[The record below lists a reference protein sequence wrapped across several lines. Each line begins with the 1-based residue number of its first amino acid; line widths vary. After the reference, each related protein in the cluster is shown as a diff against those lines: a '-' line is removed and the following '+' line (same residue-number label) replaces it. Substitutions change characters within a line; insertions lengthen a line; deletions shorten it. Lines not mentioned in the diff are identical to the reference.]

1 MNQRERFLTVGL
13 LALIVLGG
21 GAFLFHF
28 LFWQPLENLKSRIAS
43 VRRELDTKEKERD
56 TLEKERQKILHVDP
70 RLGEWRKISLP
81 ESPGRTPDEINRQ
94 IPAVGVKYEQFLSRL
109 LRRNGFASS
118 LTVSSKAPD
127 SKSSPT
133 LPGRGPMY
141 TRLGFSVT
149 GQAPYEAVVKALKE
163 FHDANLLH
171 EVRTL
176 SLIKPE
182 TRRQGG
188 REGDLEVKMD
198 VEALLVAGADKRS
211 ADDLL
216 PDSTKTPKPQVL
228 AGRQYEDLMAHNV
241 FLGRSVSTQ
250 LTEDRREV
258 LGTVKLTSLI
268 NSGDRWEGYLLE
280 WRRGKKETKIKTS
293 AGWNEFVIRDLYKNV
308 VLKAKV
314 IRLDDRD
321 VLFQADGKFYRLHL
335 GQDLYTALETPLKE
349 EEVKSLGLVAAAP

>member
-13 LALIVLGG
+13 LALILLGG
-21 GAFLFHF
+21 GAFLFHV

-43 VRRELDTKEKERD
+43 VRKDLDTKEKERD
-56 TLEKERQKILHVDP
+56 SLEKERQRVLRVDP

-81 ESPGRTPDEINRQ
+81 ESPGRSADEMNRQ
-94 IPAVGVKYEQFLSRL
+94 LAALQVNYEKFLNKL
-109 LRRNGFASS
+109 LRSNGFSS
-118 LTVSSKAPD
+118 IAVSAKAPD

-133 LPGRGPMY
+133 LPGRGPIF
-141 TRLGFSVT
+141 TRLDISVA
-149 GQAPYEAVVKALKE
+149 GLASFESVVKALKE
-163 FHDANLLH
+163 FHDTNLLH
-171 EVRTL
+171 EVRML
-176 SLIKPE
+176 SLVKPE
-182 TRRQGG
+182 TSRQGS
-188 REGDLEVKMD
+188 RPGDLEVKMD
-198 VEALLVAGADKRS
+198 VQAILVAGADKRS
-211 ADDLL
+211 AEDLL

-228 AGRQYEDLMAHNV
+228 AGNRQYEDLMAHNV
-241 FLGRSVSTQ
+241 FLGRSASTQ

-268 NSGDRWEGYLLE
+268 NSGDHWEGYLLE
-280 WRRGKKETKIKTS
+280 WRRGKKETKIRTS
-293 AGWNEFVIRDLYKNV
+293 AGWNEFVIRDLYNNV

-321 VLFQADGKFYRLHL
+321 LLFETDGKFYRLHL